1 MRPIDRA
8 LNQIN
13 EELKNIMSI
22 VLKIAK
28 MVVEGNWDYVEIRKL
43 SGEAMKVKDSI
54 REVVIRTIAR
64 YQPTA
69 SDLYW
74 IFIAY
79 EMSYG
84 LYRFTRYALD
94 ISRMLSYF
102 KDTLE
107 EGNSKCILNISKNTL
122 PIVIDMIT
130 LTINAFNKPSK
141 DIIERIIELEKNVDE
156 LYREAIEKTH
166 TSANTCSCIDLVT
179 VIFLERM
186 ADHGSYI
193 AQKLMETMKS

>member
-13 EELKNIMSI
+13 EELNNIMSI
-22 VLKIAK
+22 VLKITK

-43 SGEAMKVKDSI
+43 SGEAMKIKDSI
-54 REVVIRTIAR
+54 REIVIRTIAR
-64 YQPTA
+64 YQPAA

-74 IFIAY
+74 VFNAY

-94 ISRMLSYF
+94 ISRMFSYF

-107 EGNSKCILNISKNTL
+107 EGNSKCILSISKNTL
-122 PIVIDMIT
+122 PIVIDIIK
-130 LTINAFNKPSK
+130 LTMNAFNKPDKS
-141 DIIERIIELEKNVDE
+141 IIERIIELEKSVDE

-166 TSANTCSCIDLVT
+166 SSTNICSCIDLVI

-193 AQKLMETMKS
+193 AQKLMEIIKS

>member
-13 EELKNIMSI
+13 EELNNIMSI
-22 VLKIAK
+22 VLKITK

-43 SGEAMKVKDSI
+43 SGEAMKIKDSV
-54 REVVIRTIAR
+54 REIVIRTIAR
-64 YQPTA
+64 YQPAA

-74 IFIAY
+74 VFNAY

-94 ISRMLSYF
+94 ISRMFSYF
-102 KDTLE
+102 KDALE
-107 EGNSKCILNISKNTL
+107 EGNSKCILSISKNTL
-122 PIVIDMIT
+122 SIVIDIIK
-130 LTINAFNKPSK
+130 LTMNAFNKPDKST
-141 DIIERIIELEKNVDE
+141 IERIIELEKSVDE
-156 LYREAIEKTH
+156 LYREAIAKIYSSTH
-166 TSANTCSCIDLVT
+166 ICSCIDLVI

-193 AQKLMETMKS
+193 AQKLMEIIKS

>member
-13 EELKNIMSI
+13 EELNNIMSI
-22 VLKIAK
+22 VLKITK

-43 SGEAMKVKDSI
+43 SGEAMKIKDSI
-54 REVVIRTIAR
+54 REIVIRTIAR
-64 YQPTA
+64 YQPAA

-74 IFIAY
+74 VFNAY

-94 ISRMLSYF
+94 ISRMFSYF

-107 EGNSKCILNISKNTL
+107 EGNSKCILSISKNTL
-122 PIVIDMIT
+122 PIVIDIIK
-130 LTINAFNKPSK
+130 LTMNAFNKPDKS
-141 DIIERIIELEKNVDE
+141 IIERVIELEKSVDE
-156 LYREAIEKTH
+156 LYREAIAKIYSSTH
-166 TSANTCSCIDLVT
+166 ICSCIDLVI

-193 AQKLMETMKS
+193 AQKLMEIIKS